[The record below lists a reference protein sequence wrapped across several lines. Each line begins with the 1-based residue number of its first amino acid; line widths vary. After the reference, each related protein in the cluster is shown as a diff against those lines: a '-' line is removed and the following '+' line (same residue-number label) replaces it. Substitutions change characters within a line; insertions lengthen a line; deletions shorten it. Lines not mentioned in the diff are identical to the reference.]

1 MTDPNPLP
9 IDPLDRPPDAT
20 IALPGSKSLTNRA
33 LLLGAL
39 AEGPSTVHNALDA
52 DDSRAMVDALRA
64 LGADVTADWDD
75 HVLRIEPAPRGSEPD
90 RPRTHIDARLSGTTA
105 RFVLP
110 VACLSGR
117 ATIVDGLEP
126 LRRRPLG
133 PLIDALRA
141 VGASITELGMP
152 GCLPVSVSAVPPA
165 GGTVEVD
172 GAMSS
177 QYLSALLLSAA
188 RFPQGLDIA
197 VTGRLVAEPFVDLT
211 IDALSAFGVRVDQP
225 APGRYVVGPQPI
237 RGAEFL
243 VEPDATAASYF
254 AAAAAMTGGRIRLAG
269 LTATSAQGD
278 VGFMDVLE
286 LMGATVTRADDAIV
300 VTGGTLHGIDVDLS
314 AIPDTA
320 QTLAVVAVGAVG
332 PTRVRGVGF
341 IRGHETDRVAA
352 VVNELQRLGI
362 AAAETTD
369 GFTITPG
376 TPHPAVVQTYGD
388 HRMAMSFALLGL
400 RNPGI
405 RIADPE
411 VVAKT
416 YPRYFD
422 DLGLL
427 RSRVG
432 HTGQ

>member
-1 MTDPNPLP
+1 MTVPNPLP
-9 IDPLDRPPDAT
+9 IEPLDHSPDAT
-20 IALPGSKSLTNRA
+20 IVLPGSKSLTNRA
-33 LLLGAL
+33 LVLGAL

-64 LGADVTADWDD
+64 LGADITAHWDD
-75 HVLRIEPAPRGSEPD
+75 HVLRIEPAGTDSDPG
-90 RPRTHIDARLSGTTA
+90 RPSTHLDARLSGTTA

-117 ATIVDGLEP
+117 VTIVDGLEP

-141 VGASITELGMP
+141 VGAAITELGMP
-152 GCLPVSVSAVPPA
+152 GCLPVSVGAVPPA
-165 GGTVEVD
+165 GGAIEVD

-188 RFPQGLDIA
+188 RFPRGLDIG

-211 IDALSAFGVRVDQP
+211 IDILSAFGVRVEQP
-225 APGRYVVGPQPI
+225 APGRYHVEPQPI
-237 RGAEFL
+237 RGTEFL

-254 AAAAAMTGGRIRLAG
+254 AAAAAMTGGRVRLAG
-269 LTATSAQGD
+269 LAATSAQGD

-286 LMGATVTRADDAIV
+286 RMGATVTRADDAIV
-300 VTGGTLHGIDVDLS
+300 ITGGTLHGIDVDLS

-320 QTLAVVAVGAVG
+320 QTLAVVAVGATG

-352 VVNELQRLGI
+352 VVSELQRLGI
-362 AAAETTD
+362 SATETPD
-369 GFTITPG
+369 GFAITPG
-376 TPHPAVVQTYGD
+376 TPRPAVVQTYDD

-405 RIADPE
+405 RIANPD

-427 RSRVG
+427 RSPAR
-432 HTGQ
+432 HPGQ